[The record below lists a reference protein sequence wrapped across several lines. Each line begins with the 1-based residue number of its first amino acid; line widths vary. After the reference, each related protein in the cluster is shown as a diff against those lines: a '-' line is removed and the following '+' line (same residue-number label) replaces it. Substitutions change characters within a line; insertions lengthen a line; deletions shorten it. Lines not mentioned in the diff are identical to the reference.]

1 MSVYIA
7 VSLQRLWYTLARHIK
22 RNTGKDDGI
31 LWQSMIR
38 GTPAKMM
45 VYFGKV

>member
-7 VSLQRLWYTLARHIK
+7 VSQQRLWYTLARHTK
-22 RNTGKDDGI
+22 RNIIKDDGI

-38 GTPAKMM
+38 ERVAISR
-45 VYFGKV
+45 